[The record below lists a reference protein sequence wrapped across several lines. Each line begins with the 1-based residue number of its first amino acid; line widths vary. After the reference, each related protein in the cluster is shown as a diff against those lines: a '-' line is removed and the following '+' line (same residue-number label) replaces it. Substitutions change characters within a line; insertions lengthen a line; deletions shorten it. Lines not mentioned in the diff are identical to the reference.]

1 MNGLRTPGSD
11 RLLMAGAGAC
21 LLSRLGSGASWRG
34 EWRSLICLH
43 AIKITIQSLFP
54 LPRWFLLIF
63 VLENLNITAALA
75 EWDTRFL

>member
-43 AIKITIQSLFP
+43 AIKITIQSLFFSP
-54 LPRWFLLIF
+54 VVSLKPHI
-63 VLENLNITAALA
+63 IPTK
-75 EWDTRFL
+75 